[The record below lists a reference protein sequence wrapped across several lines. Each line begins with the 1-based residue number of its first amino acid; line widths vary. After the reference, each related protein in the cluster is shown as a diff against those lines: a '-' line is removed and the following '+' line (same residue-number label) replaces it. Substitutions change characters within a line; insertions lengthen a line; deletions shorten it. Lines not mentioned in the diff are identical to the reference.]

1 MTDFQYEGHEGK
13 IAMKDMFD
21 MISGTSTGSI
31 MAAGFSMPKKSH
43 TVHGEVVLSKN
54 VPGYF
59 AKEIIDIY
67 RNDNNKIF
75 DKHPVTTSVIMF
87 LSVLL
92 FPLFI
97 YFGVLYGRAIFD
109 NKFKL
114 E

>member
-1 MTDFQYEGHEGK
+1 LTDFQYEGHEGK

-31 MAAGFSMPKKSH
+31 MAAGFSMPKSS
-43 TVHGEVVLSKN
+43 TLNGEVVLSDK

-67 RNDNNKIF
+67 RNDNSKIF
-75 DKHPVTTSVIMF
+75 DKHPITTSVIMF

-109 NKFKL
+109 NKFKQ